1 MLRCFARTADQLT
14 FVDSAESS
22 ALNIIW
28 YDLLNPAPGEDK
40 IIEHA
45 IGAEIPTRDE
55 MKEIE
60 PSARLY
66 HEDGAHYMT
75 ITTLAAAEN
84 DEPIKAPITFILKGQ
99 TLATVRYSEPRS
111 FSTFCARTQKPG
123 GFLNTNGESVM
134 LGLLEAIIDRTADIL
149 ENIGDS
155 IDGISREVFRK
166 KTTNVTKKTRDLQTL
181 IERIGI
187 KGDVVS
193 AARES
198 LVSIS
203 RLVAYYTA
211 NDVTGK
217 APHKDTKMRLKL
229 IARDAASLSEHA
241 SFMSDKFTF
250 LLDATLG
257 LINLEQNQIIKIFSV
272 AAVVFLPPTLV
283 ASIYGMNYE
292 IMPEL
297 KWTYGY
303 PFALGLMV
311 LSAIMPYLYFKRRGW
326 L

>member
-1 MLRCFARTADQLT
+1 MLRSFARSADQLV

-22 ALNIIW
+22 PMQVIW
-28 YDLLNPAPGEDK
+28 YDLLHPAPGEDK
-40 IIEHA
+40 IIESA

-66 HEDGAHYMT
+66 NEDGAQYMT
-75 ITTLAAAEN
+75 IMTLAAADN

-99 TLATVRYSEPRS
+99 TLVTVRYSEPRS
-111 FSTFCARTQKPG
+111 FATFCTRALKPG
-123 GFLNTNGESVM
+123 GFTHSNGEAVM
-134 LGLLEAIIDRTADIL
+134 LGLLETIIDRTADIL
-149 ENIGDS
+149 ENIGDA
-155 IDGISREVFRK
+155 IDGISRDVFRK
-166 KTTNVTKKTRDLQTL
+166 KTSNVTQKTRDLQTL

-187 KGDVVS
+187 KGDLVS

-211 NDVTGK
+211 NDATSK
-217 APHKDTKMRLKL
+217 AVHKDTKLRLKL

-292 IMPEL
+292 YMPEL

-303 PFALGLMV
+303 PFAIGLMI